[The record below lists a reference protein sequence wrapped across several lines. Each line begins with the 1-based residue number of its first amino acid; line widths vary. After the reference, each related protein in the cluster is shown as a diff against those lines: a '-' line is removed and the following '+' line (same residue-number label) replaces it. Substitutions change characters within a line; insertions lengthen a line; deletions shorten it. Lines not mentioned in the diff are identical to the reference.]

1 MASPPCS
8 KEHFN
13 AYNYKNRAHGYEA
26 WHGRVAV
33 VPEMGETWVR
43 ERLKG
48 RREQVDKG
56 SRNEDTC
63 AKVPGYEEEL
73 VRYGYRGKALDNDGE
88 GASCARGQQCSGRQW
103 QAVAGS
109 GRQWQA
115 VEGKARTS
123 STQDEDEN
131 QGKDV
136 NESVVLAFAA
146 LGLALWPLSILLL
159 SSQQLGVEDVRRE
172 FGEVCKRNI
181 VSM

>member
-1 MASPPCS
+1 MRTPVPKCLDMKRNWCGTGIEGKRLTTMG
-8 KEHFN
+8 KEQ
-13 AYNYKNRAHGYEA
+13 AARAVSSA
-26 WHGRVAV
+26 VA
-33 VPEMGETWVR
+33 G
-43 ERLKG
+43 
-48 RREQVDKG
+48 
-56 SRNEDTC
+56 
-63 AKVPGYEEEL
+63 
-73 VRYGYRGKALDNDGE
+73 
-88 GASCARGQQCSGRQW
+88 SGRQW